1 MRFIQAGLGPVP
13 ITLRHNQ
20 ERKQRVERLLKSE
33 MEVRGG
39 EESEARNESRVEE
52 EKGREQEIKQPIK
65 REAI

>member
-1 MRFIQAGLGPVP
+1 
-13 ITLRHNQ
+13 
-20 ERKQRVERLLKSE
+20 